1 MNLANKTHSGD
12 LSSYGLDP
20 LFWAPAKVFVGDL
33 HHVLPADESN
43 TVFFI
48 GNQHPLR
55 IVELVGIVVSANA
68 SGLKTTVYHIDDGTG
83 VIACVWF
90 TSHEEQEEPELRQTH
105 KLGTSVRVHGRLS
118 EFRGE
123 RQVVINTL
131 DVVGPNEET
140 LGWLE
145 RLSLRSYLKKSS
157 FK

>member
-1 MNLANKTHSGD
+1 MNLANKTYSGD

-20 LFWAPAKVFVGDL
+20 LFWAPAKV
-33 HHVLPADESN
+33 PN

-48 GNQHPLR
+48 GSQHPLR
-55 IVELVGIVVSANA
+55 IVELVRD
-68 SGLKTTVYHIDDGTG
+68 HIDDGTG